1 MHQDLFGRLELAL
14 VAWALVLVT
23 AWTFVMLHS
32 YACGTADA
40 SSAYPQAATWI
51 TVSTPCP

>member
-14 VAWALVLVT
+14 IAWAVVLVV
-23 AWTFVMLHS
+23 AWTFVMLHAYS
-32 YACGTADA
+32 CGTTVG
-40 SSAYPQAATWI
+40 SAYPQVATWI